1 MKMCYKI
8 LVLGDGRISRAIAY
22 FCKKNIS
29 AEVQFLK
36 QDNDVKDCDIL
47 IAALPG
53 ELGEKGLSLALKYKK
68 PLLDISDLDPEFYL
82 PRRKEIEK
90 QGISVIPGCGFCP
103 GLVNFILGRE
113 VQSKTSVKEIEV
125 KAGSLSYRKSYFP
138 FLWCFEDLTLEHR
151 IPSWQI
157 ISKKKVKFPAFAG
170 YKQEKFFG
178 IDAESYY
185 SASGFEN
192 LLDSVKVD
200 NFVCR
205 VVRPKGFKEFYL
217 FFKNYPFLD
226 KKNFLLTKSI
236 CEGVKE
242 DNYSLAEVGIIFGSK
257 KTIWQMYSFSKKKD
271 KLNSMQKITASVPA
285 AVAKYILEHGLTQKG
300 LIFMEDLAKDDCVF
314 TSVVNAVKKDGVIL
328 KRRVTKSKL

>member
-1 MKMCYKI
+1 MKRRYNI
-8 LVLGDGRISRAIAY
+8 LVLGDGRIARAIAY

-29 AEVQFLK
+29 AQVQFLK
-36 QDNDVKDCDIL
+36 QDNDAKSCDIL

-53 ELGEKGLSLALKYKK
+53 ELGEKGLKLALKYKK

-82 PRRKEIEK
+82 PRKKEIEK

-103 GLVNFILGRE
+103 GLVNFILGKE
-113 VQSKTSVKEIEV
+113 VQSKTSVKAIEV

-157 ISKKKVKFPAFAG
+157 IAGKKVKFPAFAG
-170 YKQEKFFG
+170 YRREKFPG
-178 IDAESYY
+178 IEAESYY

-205 VVRPKGFKEFYL
+205 VVRPKGFMEFYS

-226 KKNFLLTKSI
+226 KKNFLTTKSI
-236 CEGVKE
+236 CESVKE
-242 DNYSLAEVGIIFGSK
+242 DNYSLAEVGINSGSS
-257 KTIWQMYSFSKKKD
+257 KTIWQMYAFSKKQD

-285 AVAKYILEHGLTQKG
+285 AVAKYILEKGFTQKG
-300 LIFMEDLAKDDCVF
+300 LIFMEDLAKDSCIFD
-314 TSVVNAVKKDGVIL
+314 SVINAVRKDGIVIK
-328 KRRVTKSKL
+328 KRNLAR